1 MAKAILQSRKG
12 KSTAAPVATRT
23 AARPTATRPAANGK
37 ANGAGHGDKGI
48 IIIGSKPAPEE
59 LNPFR
64 IAQAQ
69 LDTAAKAMKL
79 PPAMH
84 EYLREPQRFMQVSIP
99 VRMDDGTTKTFQGF
113 RCQYNDAR
121 GPTKGGIRFHPE
133 ETADTVRAL
142 AAWMTWKCAVADIPY
157 GGGKGGVICDPKKL
171 SKGELERLS
180 RGWVR
185 ALHQIVGVT
194 KDIPAP
200 DVYTT
205 PQVMAWMVDEMSVIR
220 GANEPGFITGKPLP
234 LGGSAGRGDATAMG
248 GMYHLREAAKAI
260 GLNLKGAK
268 VAIQGYGNAGDF
280 AHKLVTQMFGA
291 KVVAVSDSKG
301 GIHNARGL
309 DYAKV
314 HEWKQKK
321 HKLNGFPGAAKI
333 TNEALLELD
342 VDVLIPAGI
351 ENQLR
356 AENAGNVKAK
366 IVLELANGPTTP
378 EADVVMHRNGVLVI
392 PDFLANSGGVTVSYF
407 EWVQNLYG
415 YYWSADEVYQKLD
428 AKMTSAFR
436 AVHATHKDMKV
447 DMRTAAYVVAVG
459 RVAEA
464 VKLRGIVA

>member
-1 MAKAILQSRKG
+1 MPKTVMQSKPGRTTKR
-12 KSTAAPVATRT
+12 AAPT
-23 AARPTATRPAANGK
+23 NGHASK
-37 ANGAGHGDKGI
+37 VGD
-48 IIIGSKPAPEE
+48 ED

-64 IAQAQ
+64 IAQSQ
-69 LDTAAKAMKL
+69 LDKAAAVMKL
-79 PPAMH
+79 PKAMH
-84 EYLREPQRFMQVSIP
+84 EYLREPQRFIQVSIP
-99 VRMDDGTTKTFQGF
+99 VRMDNGSTKTFQGF

-121 GPTKGGIRFHPE
+121 GPTKGGIRFHPD

-157 GGGKGGVICDPKKL
+157 GGGKGGVICDPK
-171 SKGELERLS
+171 SMSAGELERLS

-185 ALHQIVGVT
+185 ALHQNVGVLQ
-194 KDIPAP
+194 DIPAP

-205 PQVMAWMVDEMSVIR
+205 PQVMAWMVDELSVIR
-220 GANEPGFITGKPLP
+220 GHNEPGFITGKPLA
-234 LGGSAGRGDATAMG
+234 LGGSEGRGDATAKG
-248 GMYHLREAAKAI
+248 GMYNLREAAKAI

-280 AHKLVTQMFGA
+280 AHKLVPEMLGA

-301 GIHNARGL
+301 GIYNARGL

-314 HEWKQKK
+314 HDFKARKGRLK
-321 HKLNGFPGAAKI
+321 NFPGAKAI
-333 TNEALLELD
+333 TNEELLELD

-351 ENQLR
+351 ENQIR
-356 AENAGNVKAK
+356 GDNAGHIKAR

-378 EADVVMHRNGVLVI
+378 EADVLLHKNGVLVV

-415 YYWSADEVYQKLD
+415 YYWTADEVYAKLD
-428 AKMTSAFR
+428 QKMTSAFK
-436 AVHATHKDMKV
+436 AVHGTHKTMKV
-447 DMRTAAYVVAVG
+447 DMRTAAYVVAVQ

-464 VKLRGIVA
+464 VQLRGIVA